1 MLRVERATRR
11 RLLCLGALKALAAM
25 LPVATLGSLSPM
37 HAVAEG
43 RVVPPEI
50 APVDPPFE
58 IATIERPV
66 FPDATFDIVEY
77 GARPMNGGS
86 SFKNTVAIH
95 RTIDAAWEAGGGTV
109 LIPAGE
115 WLTGPIHLRSNIN
128 LHVSDGAVLHFSTD
142 KTDYLPVVPQRHEG
156 VEAYNYSPMIYA
168 FELEN
173 VAITGGGTLDGHGD
187 HWWEWARAH
196 AGGYGDRRVVT
207 KVPLSRRAY
216 GKGAGLEG
224 MRPNFIIFWKSR
236 NILVEGITL
245 KDSPM
250 WNVHLV
256 YSRQAIVRDVTVS
269 SLRAPNGDG
278 VVIDSPSDVLLEYN
292 RFQTGD
298 DAVVLKSGV
307 NEEGLRINIPTE
319 NIVVRNFEARN
330 VRTGSG
336 GIVFGSETSGGIRNV
351 YVHDA
356 YFEGSDRGIRF
367 KTERGR
373 GNVIE
378 NVYIRDVR
386 MKDLD
391 NQAIN
396 FNTFYSGSGTTGPA
410 PLIRNID
417 IRSVRID
424 GVPEAIAL
432 EGLPEKW
439 LENISLRDIA
449 VTNAKEGARIAR
461 VKGLSMHNVS
471 ISSESR
477 AMVVDDVYEL
487 VLDEVTLTDQS
498 GQPPLLIEGKYTGA
512 LSIGELPLERIEFG
526 EGISENVVVERA
538 TEDFDGG

>member
-1 MLRVERATRR
+1 MINHENPRPGVLSAITLFAVLVGLSGTD
-11 RLLCLGALKALAAM
+11 AAAQ
-25 LPVATLGSLSPM
+25 V
-37 HAVAEG
+37 
-43 RVVPPEI
+43 RVVPKEI

-58 IATIERPV
+58 MATIERPV
-66 FPDATFDIVEY
+66 FPDRTFDIREY
-77 GARPMNGGS
+77 GARPMESGNP
-86 SFKNTVAIH
+86 FKNTGAIH
-95 RTIDAAWEAGGGTV
+95 RAIDAAWESGGGMV
-109 LIPAGE
+109 LIPAGD

-128 LHVSDGAVLHFSTD
+128 LHVSDGAVVHFSAD
-142 KTDYLPVVPQRHEG
+142 KTDYLPVVRQRHEG

-168 FELEN
+168 FELDN
-173 VAITGGGTLDGHGD
+173 VAVTGGGILDGHGD
-187 HWWEWARAH
+187 HWWEWAEAH
-196 AGGYGDRRVVT
+196 AGGYGARTVVT
-207 KVPLSRRAY
+207 KVPLSRRQY

-224 MRPNFIIFWKSR
+224 MRPNFIIFWDSQD
-236 NILVEGITL
+236 ILVEGITL

-256 YSRQAIVRDVTVS
+256 YSRRAIIRDVTVS

-278 VVIDSPSDVLLEYN
+278 VVIDSSSDVLLEFN

-307 NEEGLRINIPTE
+307 NEEGLRINIPTQ

-356 YFEGSDRGIRF
+356 YFERSDRGIRF

-378 NVYIRDVR
+378 DIYIRDVR
-386 MKDLD
+386 MKDID

-396 FNTFYSGSGTTGPA
+396 FNTFYSGTGSAGPA

-417 IRSVRID
+417 IRNVRID
-424 GVPEAIAL
+424 GVPEAIVL

-449 VTNAKEGARIAR
+449 VTNAKEGARITR
-461 VKGLSMHNVS
+461 VKGLKMHNVS
-471 ISSESR
+471 IRSEAR
-477 AMVVDDVYEL
+477 AIVADDVYEL
-487 VLDEVTLTDQS
+487 ILDHVTLIDQS
-498 GQPPLLIEGKYTGA
+498 GGAPLLLEGRYTGA
-512 LSIGELPLERIEFG
+512 IVVDDFPLERIEFG
-526 EGISENVVVERA
+526 EGVSEEVVMENA
-538 TEDFDGG
+538 ETPDAG

>member
-1 MLRVERATRR
+1 
-11 RLLCLGALKALAAM
+11 
-25 LPVATLGSLSPM
+25 
-37 HAVAEG
+37 
-43 RVVPPEI
+43 
-50 APVDPPFE
+50 
-58 IATIERPV
+58 
-66 FPDATFDIVEY
+66 
-77 GARPMNGGS
+77 
-86 SFKNTVAIH
+86 
-95 RTIDAAWEAGGGTV
+95 
-109 LIPAGE
+109 
-115 WLTGPIHLRSNIN
+115 
-128 LHVSDGAVLHFSTD
+128 
-142 KTDYLPVVPQRHEG
+142 
-156 VEAYNYSPMIYA
+156 
-168 FELEN
+168 
-173 VAITGGGTLDGHGD
+173 
-187 HWWEWARAH
+187 
-196 AGGYGDRRVVT
+196 
-207 KVPLSRRAY
+207 
-216 GKGAGLEG
+216 

-250 WNVHLV
+250 WNVHMV

-278 VVIDSPSDVLLEYN
+278 VVVDSSSDVLLEYN

-307 NEEGLRINIPTE
+307 NEEGLRINIPTQ
-319 NIVVRNFEARN
+319 NIVVRHFEARN

-396 FNTFYSGSGTTGPA
+396 FNTFYSGPGSTGPA

-417 IRSVRID
+417 IRNVRID
-424 GVPEAIAL
+424 GVPEAIVL

-439 LENISLRDIA
+439 LENISLRDIV
-449 VTNAKEGARIAR
+449 VTNAGEGARITR
-461 VKGLSMHNVS
+461 VKSLTMHNVS
-471 ISSESR
+471 ISAEAR
-477 AMVVDDVYEL
+477 AMLLDDVYEL
-487 VLDEVTLTDQS
+487 VLDDVRLTDLS
-498 GQPPLLIEGKYTGA
+498 GRAPLLIRGKYTGA
-512 LSIGELPLERIEFG
+512 ISVDNFPLERIEYG
-526 EGISENVVVERA
+526 EGVSEDVVG
-538 TEDFDGG
+538 DDGGLDAGQNRS